1 MSSKQSVLSASGIVA
16 GYTSRPSID
25 GVSVELSK
33 GAPALGIT
41 GASGVGKT
49 TLANV
54 LYGQLKPA
62 AGRVTF
68 DGAAVSKLRLGAK
81 KRFQTTV
88 RKVSQNGFFGL
99 DGESTVRRVVEDDL
113 KAARKAGRATGE
125 SVEQILDTMFLEPR
139 FLDRRLRTLSGGERQ
154 RLTLA
159 LALSTRP
166 EILILDEP
174 TTALDPT
181 LKDKVS
187 ARLRDLIAEREIGLL
202 VFSHDLDLLARL
214 CAQVHVLAEG
224 TFVETGTPRDLLVN
238 PQHPATRDIAEAYP
252 EAVRAL
258 RAVQE

>member
-1 MSSKQSVLSASGIVA
+1 
-16 GYTSRPSID
+16 
-25 GVSVELSK
+25 
-33 GAPALGIT
+33 
-41 GASGVGKT
+41 
-49 TLANV
+49 
-54 LYGQLKPA
+54 
-62 AGRVTF
+62 
-68 DGAAVSKLRLGAK
+68 
-81 KRFQTTV
+81 
-88 RKVSQNGFFGL
+88 
-99 DGESTVRRVVEDDL
+99 
-113 KAARKAGRATGE
+113 
-125 SVEQILDTMFLEPR
+125 MFLEPR

-224 TFVETGTPRDLLVN
+224 TFVETGTPRDLLVS